1 MMCAPSNAACDVFF
15 IKIKHSFPEILI
27 ARMGNP
33 HNFTRN
39 GRQDM
44 NDALRKFK
52 ASILSNQAKKAEI
65 AEKYALAEDQLHEA
79 DFEMIWFGEAQIV
92 VCTLGSSQC
101 DELISIR
108 EQAKF
113 SLLIVDEC
121 TQAQLVELLLPLHLT
136 SIERV
141 MLIGDPFQLGPVCT
155 SKIFAS
161 LALERCSLFINLFAR
176 YGTHPCTSKL
186 THQYRLHPVA
196 AKLIGNISYRVIDIT
211 IIADSAGK
219 YTKLRGILPPLLVC
233 VFCSYVAFYVVI
245 TVEFLGF
252 FK

>member
-39 GRQDM
+39 GRQAM

-79 DFEMIWFGEAQIV
+79 DFEVIWFGEAQIV

-101 DELISIR
+101 DKLISIR

-141 MLIGDPFQLGPVCT
+141 MLIGDPFQLRPVCT

-161 LALERCSLFINLFAR
+161 LALKRCSLFINLFAR

-186 THQYRLHPVA
+186 THQYRLHPIV
-196 AKLIGNISYRVIDIT
+196 AKLIGNTSYRVNDIT

-219 YTKLRGILPPLLVC
+219 YTKLRGLLPPLLVC
-233 VFCSYVAFYVVI
+233 VFCSYVAFYLVI